1 MTDERKEKS
10 GVCESLF
17 ETRYNKK
24 TLRPRSALLISR
36 LKNTVG
42 LFVTREKHYSC

>member
-1 MTDERKEKS
+1 MTGERKEKS

-24 TLRPRSALLISR
+24 TLRPHSAVLISR
-36 LKNTVG
+36 LKNNVD
-42 LFVTREKHYSC
+42 LFVVREKYCSG